1 MFHSLHILLVCGLG
15 MSALKKFKKSK
26 RGVAVCEVCDEN
38 IKVGEYYYKF
48 SVRFAEPRIRCK
60 QHRFRQSDMAQGRN
74 ADVYAV
80 REQLEDWINGKCH
93 DVIRLKQLLDDGI
106 TDLERIADEY
116 DDGASNI
123 AEHFGDTLQTQQMED
138 NAEQCREMLD
148 SLTELNSELA
158 DENGLPTSSAM
169 DSTITT
175 ENIKNNLQ
183 QSIEIINF

>member
-1 MFHSLHILLVCGLG
+1 MFHSLHILLGCGLG

-80 REQLEDWINGKCH
+80 REQLEDWINGECSH

-116 DDGASNI
+116 DDSASNI

-158 DENGLPTSSAM
+158 DENGLQE
-169 DSTITT
+169 IVTT

>member
-1 MFHSLHILLVCGLG
+1 

-80 REQLEDWINGKCH
+80 REQLEDWINGKWHGETRH

-158 DENGLPTSSAM
+158 DENGLQG
-169 DSTITT
+169 IVTT
-175 ENIKNNLQ
+175 ENIKNKLQ